1 LSIEEQE
8 SAATLAQQLAEFQAA
23 HAQASLEAEETFKRE
38 QTKRLLELGEREK
51 HEANQAHADVSK
63 ALRALLHPPVP
74 GLVEPPIDEAALAEV
89 QDKVRQMIA
98 PTFERAAKARTE
110 IAALSKE
117 YRQILDEGPGRQTHH
132 DTRQQEPD
140 DWHAQ
145 QRYGHN
151 GERGQQTAEHNG
163 EIRTA
168 RAIHHDTAQ
177 RHRDQADPDGQAHQK
192 SGLAERGAP
201 RLEEPRP
208 KAHHHLAPFKILS
221 TKIAAR

>member
-1 LSIEEQE
+1 MAPKKAVELSIEEQE

-110 IAALSKE
+110 IT
-117 YRQILDEGPGRQTHH
+117 G
-132 DTRQQEPD
+132 
-140 DWHAQ
+140 
-145 QRYGHN
+145 
-151 GERGQQTAEHNG
+151 TADVQHLVV
-163 EIRTA
+163 TV
-168 RAIHHDTAQ
+168 
-177 RHRDQADPDGQAHQK
+177 
-192 SGLAERGAP
+192 AEEVDAG
-201 RLEEPRP
+201 
-208 KAHHHLAPFKILS
+208 
-221 TKIAAR
+221 